1 MIAKKYAYITIFFFR
16 EVVHIKCNQL
26 ECGRRPA
33 FVNRDSLARRLDKPS
48 SALHG
53 DWPWHVALYK
63 NGQHVCDGTLIQD
76 QWIMTTSACFQGQE
90 KSKWI
95 ARFASI
101 RLGSRAPWEQK
112 QRIVGMVK
120 SPVEGNSIVLL
131 KMDQPV
137 VFSDFARPIC
147 LPSSDEFIHMGASCV
162 TLAWDG
168 PGIYENN
175 IFTEKNNFF
184 SE

>member
-1 MIAKKYAYITIFFFR
+1 MADDLHLLIETGIFHVIFYSFSC
-16 EVVHIKCNQL
+16 ILYLFTN
-26 ECGRRPA
+26 
-33 FVNRDSLARRLDKPS
+33 FVLWIFYSLARRLDKPS

-101 RLGSRAPWEQK
+101 RLG
-112 QRIVGMVK
+112 K
-120 SPVEGNSIVLL
+120 S
-131 KMDQPV
+131 KH
-137 VFSDFARPIC
+137 VFKKCD
-147 LPSSDEFIHMGASCV
+147 
-162 TLAWDG
+162 
-168 PGIYENN
+168 
-175 IFTEKNNFF
+175 
-184 SE
+184 